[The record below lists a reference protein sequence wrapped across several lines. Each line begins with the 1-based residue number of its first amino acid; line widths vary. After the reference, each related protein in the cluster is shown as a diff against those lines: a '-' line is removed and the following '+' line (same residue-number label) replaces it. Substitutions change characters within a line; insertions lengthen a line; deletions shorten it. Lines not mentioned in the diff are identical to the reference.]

1 MRAESTVFRPPSSK
15 LDLVGRRLHRPAR
28 GLRSLRL
35 VEASLHLGVI
45 TPIPLSRAGGTA
57 VGNFQWISRTQI
69 QWEAGR
75 IPNKGSL

>member
-45 TPIPLSRAGGTA
+45 TPAQSRGGN
-57 VGNFQWISRTQI
+57 G
-69 QWEAGR
+69 GR
-75 IPNKGSL
+75 QLPVHQSHADSMGGGSHS